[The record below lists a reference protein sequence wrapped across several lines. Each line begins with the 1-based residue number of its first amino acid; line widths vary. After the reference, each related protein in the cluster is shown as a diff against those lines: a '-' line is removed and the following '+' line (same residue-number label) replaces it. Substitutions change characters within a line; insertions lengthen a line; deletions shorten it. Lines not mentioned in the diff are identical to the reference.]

1 MAEAPLPYNS
11 DGPLEGPAIE
21 EPPVE
26 FLATALDCLDRVRR
40 QVETVMVGQEEIVTN
55 VLAALAA
62 GGHVLLEGPPGTGK
76 TLLVKAFAAALKAR
90 FRRVQMTPDL
100 MPSDLIGTSVY
111 DFSQSKFR
119 FVAGPVFTNLLL
131 ADEINRAPAKTQS
144 ALLECMGE
152 RQVTVEGHRCKLP
165 QLFMVLA
172 TQNPIEHE
180 GTYPLP
186 EAQLD
191 RFMIKLQ
198 LEFLTAAQEEEL
210 LELYESNRAPL
221 DVVEQVTPVTDEIE
235 IGRAR
240 LALKNIAMS
249 AELRG
254 YLSRLVRATRDH
266 PLVAFGAGPRATVDL
281 FRVAKARAA
290 LDGRTFCIPDD
301 IKSMYRAVAGHRL
314 MLTPDADM
322 SDRAV
327 DDILTEIVD
336 REKVPR

>member
-1 MAEAPLPYNS
+1 MTELNRPIPEAQAL
-11 DGPLEGPAIE
+11 
-21 EPPVE
+21 PPVE
-26 FLATALDCLDRVRR
+26 DPPMEFLETALSCLDKVRR
-40 QVETVMVGQEEIVTN
+40 QVETVMVGQEEIVSG

-111 DFSQSKFR
+111 DFNQSKFR

-165 QLFMVLA
+165 KLFVVLA
-172 TQNPIEHE
+172 TQNPIEQE

-191 RFMIKLQ
+191 RFMLKLN
-198 LEFLTAAQEEEL
+198 LEFLSNEQEIEL
-210 LELYESNRAPL
+210 LELYEANRAPM
-221 DVVEQVTPVTDEIE
+221 DVVNQVKAVTDEE
-235 IGRAR
+235 EMAKARA
-240 LALKNIAMS
+240 AIKNIAMS
-249 AELRG
+249 AELRA
-254 YLSRLVRATRDH
+254 YLSKLVQATRDH
-266 PLVAFGAGPRATVDL
+266 PLIAYGAGPRATVDL
-281 FRVAKARAA
+281 FRIAKARAA

-301 IKSMYRAVAGHRL
+301 IKGMYQPVVGHRVL
-314 MLTPDADM
+314 LTPDADM
-322 SDRAV
+322 SDTAT
-327 DDILTEIVD
+327 DEILAEILE